1 MKSVYTFL
9 VLCYLF
15 FCNSF
20 IVEAQK
26 RNNLSNENEIALID
40 ILSADTINSTT
51 ISIESKDFPF
61 GQKKSEFNN
70 FNIIKDKK
78 RILIQPLGTGK
89 LFSVKKID
97 GQYEMERIDS
107 TVHSGSSFYSYNYM
121 LRDTLFQTGG
131 QGFWHIRGITTY
143 FSKETHQWELCQS
156 NRLVYTYFDYIRHTI
171 PHINLKSNN
180 PKLYVTN
187 SFRYDNFPNSF
198 TILNVDSLYVFDLN
212 TRSWSTLG
220 MINPSTLQKI
230 NSRNSNVFHFGD
242 FVVFQSELEFYWL
255 NFSKNT
261 LGKLSNQK
269 NGEFR
274 EIWLSMYGIEN
285 IPNFSPLQF
294 NLGNDIYFV
303 SINKDRKLI
312 YKKATITL
320 SDFDNSNLKP
330 IYLNNSEFLNINWF
344 KSNSNIS
351 ILIIILLSCIVIYF
365 SFKYV
370 INKKKLPKEVTSI
383 LNDNFFN
390 SLSIIEKELLDV
402 LYHHYLKGESLSTK
416 LINKIIGVQQKDVL
430 TQNKS
435 RSDYF
440 IRINQKYKM
449 STQKSEPLII
459 KNRDKID
466 KRQYNYSINKEYI
479 PVIEKMLKD

>member
-1 MKSVYTFL
+1 
-9 VLCYLF
+9 
-15 FCNSF
+15 
-20 IVEAQK
+20 
-26 RNNLSNENEIALID
+26 
-40 ILSADTINSTT
+40 
-51 ISIESKDFPF
+51 
-61 GQKKSEFNN
+61 
-70 FNIIKDKK
+70 
-78 RILIQPLGTGK
+78 
-89 LFSVKKID
+89 
-97 GQYEMERIDS
+97 
-107 TVHSGSSFYSYNYM
+107 
-121 LRDTLFQTGG
+121 
-131 QGFWHIRGITTY
+131 
-143 FSKETHQWELCQS
+143 
-156 NRLVYTYFDYIRHTI
+156 
-171 PHINLKSNN
+171 
-180 PKLYVTN
+180 
-187 SFRYDNFPNSF
+187 
-198 TILNVDSLYVFDLN
+198 
-212 TRSWSTLG
+212 
-220 MINPSTLQKI
+220 
-230 NSRNSNVFHFGD
+230 
-242 FVVFQSELEFYWL
+242 
-255 NFSKNT
+255 
-261 LGKLSNQK
+261 
-269 NGEFR
+269 
-274 EIWLSMYGIEN
+274 MYGIEN

-390 SLSIIEKELLDV
+390 SLSIIEKELLNV